1 LLSQRNALKL
11 GIQYDDFCKI
21 ISGSHLCGPSNFI
34 IENVAFDT
42 RKIVPSDCLAF
53 FALKG
58 EFRDGNDFV
67 NDAYRKGVRIFVVSQ
82 MPNKPHK
89 NAAYILVED
98 SLLALQKLAA
108 EHRSKFNY
116 PVIAITGSNGK
127 TTVKEWL
134 YHLLSSKFRI
144 IRSPKSYNS
153 QLGVALSLLEMHEHA
168 DLAIIEAGISKAGEM
183 DLLQKMIQPDY
194 GIFTSFGSAHE
205 EGFDSLEE
213 HLDEKLKLFKDC
225 KKTLV
230 SSTIKLTKNQLNSIN
245 GIAINQV
252 DYLKELA
259 FFPFNDRPSIL
270 SATIAIAAAK
280 SFGNIEI
287 EQIKTIPRLAMRM
300 ETFEGRDNS
309 IIINDTYNLD
319 FEALELSLEY
329 QLSLADGKKRIV
341 LIGLDDS
348 HSQQQDILKKIKK
361 YKPENYVVV
370 NPGENPK
377 IDISNAVVLVKGT
390 RKSEMQKLAA
400 RLRLKKHKTF
410 LEINLSAIKHN
421 IQIFKSNLKPTTK
434 VLAMVKAQ
442 SYGAGLEKV
451 GGYLEK
457 QGIDY
462 LGVAYPDEGVELR
475 KSGVK
480 IPILVMNPVEEGF
493 EDCIKYHLEPA
504 VFSFE
509 QLNELLHELIFQGV
523 QNFPIHLK
531 IDTGMKRLGFDQ
543 RELPRLME
551 LIQAQPEII
560 IKGVYSHLADSDN
573 RRDKRFTDLQIK
585 RFIES
590 CNYISKQSAS
600 TFMAHLLNSEGI
612 ANYPEAQFD
621 MVRIGIGMYGV
632 SSNPVTSKKLHPVVS
647 WKSTVS
653 QIKQVSKGESVGY
666 SRSFVAEKD
675 IDIAIIPVGYADGFR
690 RSLSNGV
697 GSVLIN
703 GLECAVIGRVCMD
716 MIMVDVTKKYVKTGD
731 RVEIIGNKVTLSKF
745 SEKINSIPY
754 EVLTSISKRVHR
766 TYIEE

>member
-11 GIQYDDFCKI
+11 GIQYDHFCKI

>member
-1 LLSQRNALKL
+1 LKL

-259 FFPFNDRPSIL
+259 FIPFNDRPSIL

>member
-1 LLSQRNALKL
+1 LKL

-600 TFMAHLLNSEGI
+600 TFMAHILNSEGI

>member
-1 LLSQRNALKL
+1 LKL

-213 HLDEKLKLFKDC
+213 HFDEKLKLFKDC

-703 GLECAVIGRVCMD
+703 GVECAVIGRVCMD

>member
-1 LLSQRNALKL
+1 MKL

-108 EHRSKFNY
+108 EHRNKFNY

-205 EGFDSLEE
+205 EGFDSVEE

-245 GIAINQV
+245 GIAINQA

-270 SATIAIAAAK
+270 SATIAIAATK
-280 SFGNIEI
+280 SFGNLET

-590 CNYISKQSAS
+590 CSYISKQSAS

-632 SSNPVTSKKLHPVVS
+632 SSNPLTSKKLQPVVS

-731 RVEIIGNKVTLSKF
+731 RVEIIGNKGTLSKF
-745 SEKINSIPY
+745 AEKINSIPY

>member
-1 LLSQRNALKL
+1 MKL

-600 TFMAHLLNSEGI
+600 TFMAHILNSEGI